1 MSLVERWI
9 CWKMMKVMFYLRMP
23 FHSCR
28 FWNVLLLLK
37 MITAT
42 ACGQNNAWF
51 CHCLPKK
58 CFQSRSFT
66 YSRWKS
72 KERGEDYWALIASFF
87 FSSYV
92 IRLKPHL
99 ERSSAFIVIYLSV
112 FASIYLVVELLSI
125 GFFFFLWKPTEIC
138 DHIAVSRESINE
150 IYLQPSSGK
159 HFEVLCLSREA

>member
-1 MSLVERWI
+1 MLPIKKFHIFALKVQGEGRGLPSLD
-9 CWKMMKVMFYLRMP
+9 
-23 FHSCR
+23 
-28 FWNVLLLLK
+28 
-37 MITAT
+37 
-42 ACGQNNAWF
+42 
-51 CHCLPKK
+51 
-58 CFQSRSFT
+58 CF
-66 YSRWKS
+66 
-72 KERGEDYWALIASFF
+72 L

-112 FASIYLVVELLSI
+112 FASIYLVVVLLSI

-159 HFEVLCLSREA
+159 HFEVLCLSRKA